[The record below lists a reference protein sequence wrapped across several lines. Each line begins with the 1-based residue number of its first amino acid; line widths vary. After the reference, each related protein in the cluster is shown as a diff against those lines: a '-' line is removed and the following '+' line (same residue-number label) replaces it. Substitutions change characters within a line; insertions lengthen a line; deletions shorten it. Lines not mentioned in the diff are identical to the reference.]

1 MYCGNNN
8 GSWLGIILIA
18 VVIVAL
24 IHNAGYGFGDC
35 GNNNGCLG
43 SVSGNNGCGCGNDC
57 GCGCGCG

>member
-24 IHNAGYGFGDC
+24 IHNGGYGFGGC
-35 GNNNGCLG
+35 GNNNGCG
-43 SVSGNNGCGCGNDC
+43 GYPSNAGNNGCGCGC
-57 GCGCGCG
+57 H

>member
-24 IHNAGYGFGDC
+24 IHNGGYGFGDC

-43 SVSGNNGCGCGNDC
+43 SVSGNNGCGCGC
-57 GCGCGCG
+57 H